1 LSRLSGLANATAGQT
16 EIMLTVLLVLIA
28 VALVATAG
36 EAVRGQCRRMLMR
49 PAPTADTTQP
59 MTGELAA

>member
-1 LSRLSGLANATAGQT
+1 
-16 EIMLTVLLVLIA
+16 MLTVLLVLVA

-49 PAPTADTTQP
+49 PAEAANTAQS
-59 MTGELAA
+59 MTGEFAS

>member
-1 LSRLSGLANATAGQT
+1 MSGLANRASGQT
-16 EIMLTVLLVLIA
+16 ESMLTVVLVLVA

-49 PAPTADTTQP
+49 PAEASARAT
-59 MTGELAA
+59 TGELAG